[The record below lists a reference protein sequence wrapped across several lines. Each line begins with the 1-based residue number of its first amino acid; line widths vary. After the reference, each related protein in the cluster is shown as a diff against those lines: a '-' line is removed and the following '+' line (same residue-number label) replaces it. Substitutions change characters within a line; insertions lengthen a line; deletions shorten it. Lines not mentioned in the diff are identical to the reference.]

1 MPNHPIEAI
10 DPEWKGNLPYTII
23 VEPGGKIVHHF
34 AGGLKMLDFRQRI
47 VKDPLDWAI
56 FLTK

>member
-23 VEPGGKIVHHF
+23 VEPGGKIVYRF
-34 AGGLKMLDFRQRI
+34 SGGLKLLDFRQKI
-47 VKDPLDWAI
+47 VEHPMI
-56 FLTK
+56 GRYF